1 MIMSVE
7 TIAWK
12 QGKVTIIDQNALP
25 GRLVFLDIRRTAD
38 LCRAIRSMKIRG
50 APALGAAAAFA
61 VYLGIKN
68 SKAKDY
74 KTLEKELKRLI
85 KLVGSSRPTARNLFW
100 GLEKI
105 EAALQRNRYCP
116 VPQIK
121 QALLKEAVSLLE
133 YDKSVSRK
141 IGSFGHTL
149 LNSKDRVLTVCNAG
163 ALATID
169 YGTALGV
176 IYAAKEKGK
185 KVKVFACETRPMLQ
199 GARLTAWELKRHGI
213 DVTLIC
219 DNMAATLM
227 RQGKIDAVIVGA
239 DRIAANG
246 DTANKIGTYSVAVLS
261 KYHKVP
267 FYVAAPSS
275 TFDLSIASG
284 NDIPIEE
291 RPREEVV
298 SLFFKKPI
306 APEGIRVCNPAFD
319 VTPQELITAIITEKG
334 ILKPPFSRSIAM
346 RIKD

>member
-1 MIMSVE
+1 MFVE

-12 QGKVTIIDQNALP
+12 QGKVKIVDQNALP
-25 GRLVFLDIRRTAD
+25 GRLVFLAMRNTKD
-38 LCRAIRSMKIRG
+38 LCGAIRTMKIRG

-61 VYLGIKN
+61 AYLGIKN

-74 KTLEKELKRLI
+74 KELEKELKRLI

-105 EAALQRNRYCP
+105 EAALQRNRDCS
-116 VPQIK
+116 VPGIK
-121 QALLKEAVSLLE
+121 QALLKEALSLLE
-133 YDKSVSRK
+133 QDKFVSRK
-141 IGSFGHTL
+141 IGSFGQAL
-149 LNSKDRVLTVCNAG
+149 INNGDRVLTVCNAG
-163 ALATID
+163 GLATID

-176 IYAAKEKGK
+176 MYAAKEKGK
-185 KVKVFACETRPMLQ
+185 KIKVFVCETRPMLQ
-199 GARLTAWELKRHGI
+199 GARLTTWELKRHGI

-227 RQGKIDAVIVGA
+227 RQGKIDKVVVGA

-275 TFDLSIASG
+275 TFDLRISSG
-284 NDIPIEE
+284 KEIPIEE
-291 RPREEVV
+291 RPKEEVV
-298 SLFFKKPI
+298 SLFFEKPI
-306 APEGIRVCNPAFD
+306 APEGIRVFNPAFD
-319 VTPQELITAIITEKG
+319 VTPQKLITAIITEKG
-334 ILKPPFSRSIAM
+334 ILKPPFSKNIAK